1 MGTGVDNI
9 EVDPETGDLWIGCH
23 PQAWAILD
31 FFDWFG
37 FAHPSQVIAEIKT
50 SEDIR

>member
-23 PQAWAILD
+23 PLAWAILD

-37 FAHPSQVIAEIKT
+37 FAHPSQVHT
-50 SEDIR
+50 RMYQ

>member
-37 FAHPSQVIAEIKT
+37 FAHPSQVITEIKT
-50 SEDIR
+50 SEDVR